1 MHPVA
6 AVWSFSKK
14 RGEKKQR
21 ISRAL
26 RLRRLGQRTVDKLF
40 QSRWQVN
47 LKDVQKD
54 AMYQQLFASEHHI
67 RDPASIEA
75 INWRDPVSLQS
86 ALTWDDRRDVD
97 DLVGRTLDTLLADNV
112 LSTKPDPYA
121 HIEHVVRAVNGN
133 DDDTLSAT
141 AGQLLFDDPR
151 LAQAL
156 HQNMASW
163 TEARRAQVAS
173 MFAKIRAL
181 DGKAADDSML
191 RSWQKSAAFG
201 RKPWLNAGDLCRVS
215 TREYD
220 SISAQVASSE
230 RGVQVAMCDK
240 QWFPCGFNARK
251 LQKNASKSQR
261 PVVVWFSEQIFVVT
275 RRLKVDSTHLNKAG
289 RWVEDDRHIACVPGP
304 ALTLEN
310 IEDANQYAYELAAW
324 EHSAEA
330 DGQSA
335 TLLHAPFSDGK
346 AKRRFRRTDILYI
359 PNPNT
364 TVLTP
369 QVPQGHPKA
378 VERSHADVHAM
389 KVSLMGLDLH
399 ATAP

>member
-6 AVWSFSKK
+6 TVWSKEK
-14 RGEKKQR
+14 KKQR
-21 ISRAL
+21 ISQAL
-26 RLRRLGQRTVDKLF
+26 RLRRLGQSTAGKLF
-40 QSRWQVN
+40 RSDWKVS
-47 LKDVQKD
+47 LEDVRGD
-54 AMYQQLFASEHHI
+54 AMYQQLFASEHRI
-67 RDPASIEA
+67 RDPASTGA
-75 INWRDPVSLQS
+75 IDWGDPVSVQS
-86 ALTWDDRRDVD
+86 ALKWHDRRDVD
-97 DLVGRTLDTLLADNV
+97 DLVGRARGALLADNV

-121 HIEHVVRAVNGN
+121 HIEHVARTINGG
-133 DDDTLSAT
+133 DDDALSAT

-163 TEARRAQVAS
+163 TQARRAQAAS
-173 MFAKIRAL
+173 MFAGIRAL
-181 DGKAADDSML
+181 DSKAADDSML
-191 RSWQKSAAFG
+191 RSWQKSATFG

-220 SISAQVASSE
+220 SNSAQVASSE
-230 RGVQVAMCDK
+230 SGVQVAMCDK

-275 RRLKVDSTHLNKAG
+275 RRLRVDSTQSAG
-289 RWVEDDRHIACVPGP
+289 RWVEDDRHIACVPGA

-310 IEDANQYAYELAAW
+310 IEDANKYAYELAAW

-359 PNPNT
+359 PNPDT
-364 TVLTP
+364 TVSRAGAGA
-369 QVPQGHPKA
+369 VPGSALA
-378 VERSHADVHAM
+378 VERSHADFHAM
-389 KVSLMGLDLH
+389 KVSLMGLNLH